1 MRGGFGM
8 DSRYSYL
15 VIPANAGI
23 QSVRRLIFPRI
34 PAFAGMTKG
43 KDVGSA

>member
-15 VIPANAGI
+15 VIPAKAGI
-23 QSVRRLIFPRI
+23 QRVCQLTFHWV